1 MKSIFPILWLVS
13 RSGSVWLQS
22 LKKVQTSATTN
33 ISKNSVRMKESAE
46 FYADFETVEKIV
58 KNLTKNVITKQ
69 MEEILKFSKLSNK
82 KKILSWSSSVPPT
95 SE

>member
-1 MKSIFPILWLVS
+1 
-13 RSGSVWLQS
+13 
-22 LKKVQTSATTN
+22 
-33 ISKNSVRMKESAE
+33 MKESAE

-82 KKILSWSSSVPPT
+82 KKILS
-95 SE
+95 